1 MPAEDSTARAQHDA
15 GGVSR
20 IAVLGL
26 GAIGGVVAAELAAL
40 GRHAVVVCTRE
51 PLQRLN
57 VQRPQGTLDLP
68 MQALT
73 DPAQATPVDWVLL
86 CTKAHQTASVAPWL
100 AQLCAA
106 GTRVAVLQ
114 NGIGHAQ
121 RVGPFIGRA
130 TVVPTIVYYNGERMA
145 PDRMRLRPAGQY
157 ELAVEDSADGQAF
170 AALLDGSV
178 MRLLQTDDLAT
189 LAWRKLLI
197 NAVANP
203 VTALTLQ
210 RQAVFRRAD
219 IAALCLDILEEAA
232 AVGRADG
239 ARLTADEPAAI
250 MRTLLTYPA
259 DAGTSMYFDRQAGR
273 ALEVEALTGNIVARG
288 LELGVRTPLN
298 RLLLTLLRAI
308 SDSAVA

>member
-1 MPAEDSTARAQHDA
+1 MPPEDSRTA
-15 GGVSR
+15 R

-40 GRHAVVVCTRE
+40 GRHEVVVCVRE
-51 PLQRLN
+51 PLQRLS

-73 DPAQATPVDWVLL
+73 DPAQAVPVDWVLL

-100 AQLCAA
+100 ARLCAA

-121 RVGPFIGRA
+121 RVGPFIGDAR
-130 TVVPTIVYYNGERMA
+130 VVPTIVYYNGERMA

-157 ELAVEDSADGQAF
+157 EMAVEDSADGRDF
-170 AALLDGSV
+170 ASLLEGSV
-178 MRLLQTDDLAT
+178 MRLLRTDDLAT

-232 AVGRADG
+232 DVGRADG
-239 ARLTADEPAAI
+239 ARLAADEPAAI
-250 MRTLLTYPA
+250 MRTLLTYPP
-259 DAGTSMYFDRQAGR
+259 DAGTSMYFDRLTGR
-273 ALEVEALTGNIVARG
+273 ALEVEALTGAIVARG
-288 LELGVRTPLN
+288 QELGVRTPLN
-298 RLLLTLLRAI
+298 GLLLTLLRAV
-308 SDSAVA
+308 SESAVA